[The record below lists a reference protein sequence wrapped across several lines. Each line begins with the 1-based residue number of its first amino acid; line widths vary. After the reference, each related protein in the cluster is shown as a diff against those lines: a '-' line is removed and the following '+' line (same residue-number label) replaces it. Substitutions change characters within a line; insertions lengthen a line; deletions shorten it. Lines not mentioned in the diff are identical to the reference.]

1 MAKKKVLYQI
11 TRTRYE
17 MVEVETEEQEELI
30 KELNRDFE
38 REDKREKTA
47 RARCISLDYM
57 FESEGFEPADNT
69 PSGEEAYIEK
79 ADKEL
84 FNARLHKA
92 IDSLTPRQ
100 KEMVIMVY
108 FQGKSQDEVAEHYG
122 ITKSA
127 VSHAMERI
135 YATLKKYLEKN

>member
-47 RARCISLDYM
+47 RARCVSLDYM

-92 IDSLTPRQ
+92 IDSLTKRQ
-100 KEMVIMVY
+100 KEIVVKVY
-108 FQGKSQDEVAEHYG
+108 FENKTQAEIARELG
-122 ITKSA
+122 
-127 VSHAMERI
+127 VSEAIISKTMKR
-135 YATLKKYLEKN
+135 ALGNLKKYLGEK

>member
-1 MAKKKVLYQI
+1 MAKRKVVYQI
-11 TRTRYE
+11 TRTQYK
-17 MVEVETEEQEELI
+17 VIEVETDEQEALI

-47 RARCISLDYM
+47 RARCVSLDYLY
-57 FESEGFEPADNT
+57 ESEGYEVADST
-69 PSGEEAYIEK
+69 PSGEQAYIEK
-79 ADKEL
+79 AEKEL

-92 IDSLTPRQ
+92 IDSLTARQ

-135 YATLKKYLEKN
+135 YASLKKYLEKN

>member
-1 MAKKKVLYQI
+1 MAKKKVIYQI
-11 TRTRYE
+11 TRTKYQI
-17 MVEVETEEQEELI
+17 VEVETEEQEELI

-47 RARCISLDYM
+47 RARCLSLDYL
-57 FESEGFEPADNT
+57 FESEGYEPPDN
-69 PSGEEAYIEK
+69 SVSAEENYIRQEEK
-79 ADKEL
+79 EI

-108 FQGKSQDEVAEHYG
+108 FEGKSQVEVAQRYG
-122 ITKSA
+122 ITESA
-127 VSHAMERI
+127 VSQAMDRI
-135 YATLKKYLEKN
+135 HNTLRKILEKN